1 MAKHAAMMAI
11 TLSMILETALVVLL
25 AHDRIQLRYLISDIQ
40 IIK

>member
-1 MAKHAAMMAI
+1 MAKHAAMMTI

-25 AHDRIQLRYLISDIQ
+25 AHYRIQLRYLASDIQ